1 VPDLPTLLACCDI
14 VSLNVPAA
22 PETRGLVDSTF
33 LAAVQPGTIILNA
46 SRGDVIDEAALL
58 KAMDEKGVR
67 VGLDV
72 YADEPAASQSSFDS
86 QLAMHPNVYG
96 THHIG
101 ASTDQAQ
108 AAVADGV
115 LEIIEAF
122 DTGLVLHCVNGQV

>member
-1 VPDLPTLLACCDI
+1 M
-14 VSLNVPAA
+14 
-22 PETRGLVDSTF
+22 
-33 LAAVQPGTIILNA
+33 
-46 SRGDVIDEAALL
+46 IDETALL

-108 AAVADGV
+108 TAVADGV
-115 LEIIEAF
+115 LEIIKAF
-122 DTGLVLHCVNGQV
+122 DTGQVVHCVNGQA